1 MDAITQALAAIERLK
16 LLGPGAVTGRL
27 PADPAYGPPRPSLG
41 GYAADPGMTGL
52 LAPPAPAPAPASGA
66 GPTGLL
72 SAPPSPGAAPP
83 VGNPPPMLPPPQP
96 ISPMVGA
103 PQPISPLVTGGK
115 LPELPAGG
123 MAQQG
128 GKGFWDFLADPS
140 VSRGLMEMGM
150 RLMAASAPSTDPRSG
165 SLGFGLSQ
173 GLGGFMKGQDD
184 VKAEQRQAENDA
196 INRLYKQAT
205 IDAMTAPDGK
215 APETREVY
223 VNGRKQVVQWDGSQ
237 WVPVGGLGPAVR
249 VSGGAGGGGGPG
261 TAPGG
266 SLGLYKGKEEQNKA
280 IAFGSYIDRALPTIK
295 AVTAAGQQ
303 PDWFARNVAGNLP
316 FGLGNF
322 ALPPE
327 ARNFM
332 QAEKEI
338 AAAVLR
344 KETGAAFTDDE
355 LADVRARYIPQP
367 GDDQGTID
375 QKMRALDQ
383 IRRSYWIQ
391 SGLPETQWSAYSG
404 ADPSAGITQPSGGT
418 VTPPAGQ
425 GGPPVDA
432 GAYPEGATYDGPEG
446 TFIVKDGEW
455 VEQ

>member
-205 IDAMTAPDGK
+205 IDSMN
-215 APETREVY
+215 APEKPNIETFYDPATGRE
-223 VNGRKQVVQWDGSQ
+223 RKGWYDFATNQINW
-237 WVPVGGLGPAVR
+237 VGGSKAAPQ
-249 VSGGAGGGGGPG
+249 GAGGGSGGGKWKLQTVNGVSSWVNDATQEIRPI
-261 TAPGG
+261 AGG
-266 SLGLYKGKEEQNKA
+266 SPAAADGLAEVTKLREMLKDNPDLVGLRGTDLGAVANQVGSWFGGEDYGKQRELEMF
-280 IAFGSYIDRALPTIK
+280 ITTRAMELAK
-295 AVTAAGQQ
+295 
-303 PDWFARNVAGNLP
+303 NLKGNLSDKDVKFLKDTQP
-316 FGLGNF
+316 KLSD
-322 ALPPE
+322 PPE
-327 ARNFM
+327 VWDRWLSQF
-332 QAEKEI
+332 QQDY
-338 AAAVLR
+338 LGGG
-344 KETGAAFTDDE
+344 GAA
-355 LADVRARYIPQP
+355 
-367 GDDQGTID
+367 
-375 QKMRALDQ
+375 
-383 IRRSYWIQ
+383 S
-391 SGLPETQWSAYSG
+391 
-404 ADPSAGITQPSGGT
+404 SGG
-418 VTPPAGQ
+418 VAPPPGFV
-425 GGPPVDA
+425 PVN
-432 GAYPEGATYDGPEG
+432 
-446 TFIVKDGEW
+446 
-455 VEQ
+455 